1 MEKIS
6 ENLKTKKMKQ
16 FFAILTIAIL
26 IGWVVFRF
34 AAVAS
39 ESSRHVFNASRV
51 AIDQGMPIE
60 AIVVTRIDG
69 ALREPIAVE
78 NNRALVSG
86 ARVEKLRAGQKIGD
100 GKIVSVSR
108 KIDYD
113 TGMHIVRT
121 SGVSDG
127 LQFAE
132 ISGNGFYVPISAIK
146 NNTLMVVEDG
156 VATTR
161 DVVIAAQDAQTA
173 HITSGL
179 NDGDR
184 VILSHVQDGAKV
196 KVIKK

>member
-1 MEKIS
+1 MEKIA
-6 ENLKTKKMKQ
+6 ENLKTKKMKR

-39 ESSRHVFNASRV
+39 ENSRHVFNASRV
-51 AIDQGMPIE
+51 AEAQGTPIE
-60 AIVVTRIDG
+60 VITVSRTDG
-69 ALREPIAVE
+69 VLREPIAVK

-86 ARVEKLRAGQKIGD
+86 ARAAKLRAGQKIGD

-113 TGMHIVRT
+113 TGMHVVRT
-121 SGVSDG
+121 SGVTDG

-132 ISGNGFYVPISAIK
+132 ISGNGFYVPISAIE
-146 NNTLMVVEDG
+146 NNTLMIVEDG

-161 DVVIAAQDAQTA
+161 NVVIAAQDAAMAQ
-173 HITSGL
+173 ITSGL

-184 VILSHVQDGAKV
+184 VVLSHVQDGTKV